1 MALLHSGNS
10 ALVVIDVQER
20 LFPHI
25 DDCEQVLDRCLWLV
39 RLAKRLGVPVLASE
53 QNPQGLGPTVA
64 PLATE
69 LPKEGLR
76 HKMHFSCVADGCF
89 EGAPG
94 WSRHQIVLC
103 GTEAH
108 ICVFQT
114 AVDLMAAGRQV
125 YVVAE
130 AVGSRLPESKAL
142 ALSRLRQ
149 HGAEIVNGEMV
160 GFEWLR
166 RAGDDKF
173 REINRQFFR

>member
-1 MALLHSGNS
+1 M
-10 ALVVIDVQER
+10 
-20 LFPHI
+20 
-25 DDCEQVLDRCLWLV
+25 
-39 RLAKRLGVPVLASE
+39 
-53 QNPQGLGPTVA
+53 
-64 PLATE
+64 
-69 LPKEGLR
+69 
-76 HKMHFSCVADGCF
+76 
-89 EGAPG
+89 
-94 WSRHQIVLC
+94 LC